1 MEIRLLALG
10 HRSALLALLLATA
23 LFPSADAGDRYENT
37 FRKDFVMDA
46 PWRVKNEHTA
56 VPVTIILKDCDTDD
70 IRELH
75 WIRCWDETSGDTIL
89 WDHDFGDEQIGDD
102 PYESNYWTYV
112 TTATEGH
119 PSLPDGTPLTPA
131 NLGYGPGDAIDLRVS
146 VYYRDNIFN
155 YTETRHL
162 RVHVAQAA
170 YPWPDGWYGGD
181 GHFHTMYT
189 NNTAEFGAPLP
200 AVIAVAKAIGLHWLT
215 ATDHSCDLDETGD
228 GSFSYATTH
237 WEYTIQD
244 EGGTITTYRDNTAFG
259 TTWDVL
265 GGEAALFDSPDLRLY
280 RAVELNASSVDG
292 DSYDKTLHSLFYNDA
307 YIHSPLSGAIGER
320 PVTPTLPDALSQ
332 LSGGGFAYAAHPLYD
347 MSMEWG
353 GLDLSVNG
361 AAWGDEDY
369 TAALAH
375 EGFRGL
381 EAFNTR
387 SVRYSTDE
395 NDPWSDFDAGVPP
408 DDPYPNELLAGI
420 AQWDVLLTASLSPV
434 RKIFLA
440 GGSDA
445 HGDFNYSTYFGLLDS
460 YATDNAIAKVQ
471 TVVSVPGSYGPGN
484 LPPMSEI
491 LAAYRAGRS
500 VVTDGPFLEIGVDR
514 SGDGDF
520 DDPED
525 LTIGDDGS
533 GGSIESLPLTIRW
546 ASTLDFGPVVS
557 VDLIVGIDTGATTVY
572 SLDPNAGGEGYAG
585 EAAVDLWTYGLEDQV
600 YLRAECRTDR
610 GDDQFRAYTNPIW
623 FYFDA
628 TSIAGSEEPGSLSL
642 AVRGN
647 PFVGTTALSFAMPE
661 GGHATIAVYD
671 VAGRLVR
678 VLHDGHSAAGTHAAC
693 WDGTDG
699 AGSRASAGIYFF
711 RLEALGETIVRKGA
725 LLR

>member
-1 MEIRLLALG
+1 MRIGSLTPRLGFAVLALTLLAVASHTVG
-10 HRSALLALLLATA
+10 
-23 LFPSADAGDRYENT
+23 ADDRYDNT

-46 PWRVKNEHTA
+46 PWRVADEHTA
-56 VPVTIILKDCDTDD
+56 IPVTIILKDCDTDD

-89 WDHDFGDEQIGDD
+89 WDHDFGDEQIGNDAH
-102 PYESNYWTYV
+102 ESNYWTYV
-112 TTATEGH
+112 TTVTEGH
-119 PSLPDGTPLTPA
+119 PSLPDGTLLTPA
-131 NLGYGPGDAIDLRVS
+131 NLGHGPGDAIDLRVS

-162 RVHVAQAA
+162 RVHVARDA
-170 YPWPDGWYGGD
+170 YPWPEGWYGGD
-181 GHFHTMYT
+181 THFHTMYT

-200 AVIAVAKAIGLHWLT
+200 AVVATTKAMGLHWLT

-244 EGGTITTYRDNTAFG
+244 ESGTTTTYRDNTAIG

-265 GGEAALFDSPDLRLY
+265 GDEVTLLDSPDLRLY
-280 RAVELNASSVDG
+280 RAVELNASSVDA
-292 DSYDKTLHSLFYNDA
+292 DSWEKTLHSLFYNEA

-320 PVTPTLPDALSQ
+320 PVTPSLPDALAA
-332 LSGGGFAYAAHPLYD
+332 LSGAGFAYAAHPMYD

-361 AAWGDEDY
+361 AAWGDEDFA
-369 TAALAH
+369 AALGYD
-375 EGFRGL
+375 GFRGL

-387 SVRYSTDE
+387 SVRYSSDE
-395 NDPWSDFDAGVPP
+395 NDPWADFDAGVSP

-420 AQWDVLLTASLSPV
+420 AQWDALLTSSLSPI

-445 HGDFNYSTYFGLLDS
+445 HGDLNYSTYFGLFDS
-460 YATDNAIAKVQ
+460 YATDNAIGKVQ
-471 TVVSVPGSYGPGN
+471 TVVFVPGAYGPGN

-500 VVTDGPFLEIGVDR
+500 VATDGPFLEIGIDR

-520 DDPED
+520 DDPGD
-525 LTIGDDGS
+525 LMMGDDGS
-533 GGSIESLPLTIRW
+533 SSSIESLPLTIRW
-546 ASTLDFGPVVS
+546 ASTLDFGPIVS
-557 VDLIVGIDTGATTVY
+557 VDLIVGTGTGATTVY
-572 SLDPNAGGEGYAG
+572 SVNPNAGGEGYGG
-585 EAAVDLWTYGLEDQV
+585 ETIVDLSTYGLEDQV
-600 YLRAECRTDR
+600 YVRAECRTDR

-628 TSIAGSEEPGSLSL
+628 TSVASDDIPSHL
-642 AVRGN
+642 ALVVSGN
-647 PFVGTTALSFAMPE
+647 PSLGGAILSFAMPE
-661 GGHATIAVYD
+661 AGYARLAVYD
-671 VAGRLVR
+671 IAGRLVR
-678 VLHDGHSAAGTHAAC
+678 VLHDGSATAGSHDATWDGADAAGTR
-693 WDGTDG
+693 T
-699 AGSRASAGIYFF
+699 SAGVYFF
-711 RLEALGETIVRKGA
+711 RLTALGRTAIGKGVT
-725 LLR
+725 LE